1 MKTQLTAVLLGAAL
15 ALAAC
20 GGSDDTPP
28 PTTQVPGSASASA
41 SGFITYLKALTA
53 SSGTDALEPVDVGS
67 VTAPPADD
75 TSEPQ
80 VVD

>member
-1 MKTQLTAVLLGAAL
+1 MKTQLTAVMLGAAL
-15 ALAAC
+15 ALTAC

-28 PTTQVPGSASASA
+28 PTTQVPESASTSA
-41 SGFITYLKALTA
+41 SGFISYLKALTA
-53 SSGTDALEPVDVGS
+53 STGTDGLEPVDVGS